1 MWRCRRVTSTAALVA
16 AAALSVLA
24 GPAAAG
30 SPALTRTYTDR
41 IGDNTGGADIG
52 DTTVSFSGGVLTF
65 RITIANRSTWTAGE
79 VVQLFLNTDGNQVNN
94 DVGSEYVIVT
104 GTDASGAVLSQ
115 LGLYNLAAGG
125 YQLVTV
131 PSFGGSFANG
141 VIEAHVSLA
150 DLNAVPVIDVS
161 VFSRVGGTAD
171 PTDTAPDNRGWFSPS
186 FDTRDADSDGVADN
200 QDLCPSEPAGNFDPN
215 QNGCA
220 GPYERVSAP
229 RPAISAV
236 PVRGG
241 LRFQEAA
248 LVFIDRG
255 ARVVVKARGRTQTSI
270 KGARPLVLRIVVG
283 RTLAYG
289 SLITVSITE
298 ANEIGWYGQYRV
310 TPRGLKLVSRKCIAP
325 GRTSPVSC
333 SSVDPGQ

>member
-1 MWRCRRVTSTAALVA
+1 VASTAAVLATVA
-16 AAALSVLA
+16 LGVLA

-30 SPALTRTYTDR
+30 GPVLTHTYTDAV
-41 IGDNTGGADIG
+41 GDAATGADIG
-52 DTTVSFSGGVLTF
+52 DTTVSFSAGVFTF
-65 RITIANRSTWTAGE
+65 LIEIPNRTTWTAGE
-79 VVQLFLNTDGNQVNN
+79 VVQIFLNTDGNQVNN

-104 GTDASGAVLSQ
+104 TNDASGAVASQ
-115 LGLYNLAAGG
+115 LGRFNASVGG
-125 YQLVTV
+125 YQLISA
-131 PSFGGSFANG
+131 PSFGGSFADG
-141 VIEAHVSLA
+141 VVEARVGLA
-150 DLNAVPVIDVS
+150 DLSAVPVIDVS
-161 VFSRVGGTAD
+161 VFSRVGGNAD
-171 PTDTAPDNRGWFSPS
+171 PTDTAPDSRGWFSPG

-200 QDLCPSEPAGNFDPN
+200 QDICPSDPAGNFDPN
-215 QNGCA
+215 ENGCA

-236 PVRGG
+236 PVPGG
-241 LRFQEAA
+241 LRFQKAA

-255 ARVVVKARGRTQTSI
+255 ARVVVKAGGRRQTSI
-270 KGARPLVLRIVVG
+270 KKARPLVLRIVVG

-298 ANEIGWYGQYRV
+298 TNEIGWYGQYRV
-310 TPRGLKLVSRKCIAP
+310 TPRGLKLSSRKCIAP